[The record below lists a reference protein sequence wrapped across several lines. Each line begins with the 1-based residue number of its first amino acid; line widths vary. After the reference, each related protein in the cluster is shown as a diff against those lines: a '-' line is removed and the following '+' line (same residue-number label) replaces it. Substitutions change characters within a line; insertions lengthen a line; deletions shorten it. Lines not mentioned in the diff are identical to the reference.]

1 LKLQTL
7 AALRW
12 SLRTLAESVL
22 SEGNVARLVESAEAV
37 QSVELV
43 RIVDLDVSVL
53 IVLRKRT
60 RQKQR

>member
-1 LKLQTL
+1 MKLQTL

-12 SLRTLAESVL
+12 SLRILAESVL
-22 SEGNVARLVESAEAV
+22 SAGNVARLVESAEAV
-37 QSVELV
+37 RSVELV
-43 RIVDLDVSVL
+43 QIVDLDVSVL

>member
-1 LKLQTL
+1 MKLQTL

>member
-1 LKLQTL
+1 MKLQTL

-12 SLRTLAESVL
+12 SLRILAESVL

-37 QSVELV
+37 QIVELV
-43 RIVDLDVSVL
+43 QIVDLDVSVL

>member
-1 LKLQTL
+1 M
-7 AALRW
+7 
-12 SLRTLAESVL
+12 RTLAESVL